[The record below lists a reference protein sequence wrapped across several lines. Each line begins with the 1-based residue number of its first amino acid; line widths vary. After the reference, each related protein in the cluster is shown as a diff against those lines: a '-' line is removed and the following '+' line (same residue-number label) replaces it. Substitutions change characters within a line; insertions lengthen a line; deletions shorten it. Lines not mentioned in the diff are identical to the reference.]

1 MDQCFFHGGSNY
13 AEFISI
19 PQIAE
24 NFFDVPLKVF

>member
-13 AEFISI
+13 VEFISI

-24 NFFDVPLKVF
+24 NFFDVP